1 MTSRPLRRW
10 IAPPAA
16 LVVALMLLS
25 GLGGG
30 LLRAG
35 VVLPD
40 WAAQALPL
48 PAPAQHAALM
58 IAGFLGT
65 VIGIERA
72 VALKWRPAWAA
83 PLLSALGALAL
94 LGPWPRLGAWALVAG
109 ALVFVVA
116 SALIVQRQRAAHTV
130 VLGLGALSALGA
142 NLMFALGRAGEATLA
157 AWFGF
162 LVLTIAAERLE
173 MTRLMRRRPAAQ
185 ALFFALVAL
194 MLAATVSTVVAPR
207 AGGLLYGFALLALAI
222 WLVLFDIA
230 RRTLRSQGL
239 SRYMAACLLTGYAWL
254 GVAGAAWAAMAVGLP
269 ARDAALHALGL
280 GFILSMV
287 MGHAPVI
294 LPAITGLKVHFSAA
308 FYAPLALL
316 HGSLLLR
323 LLGGAARPEWRSL
336 GATLNALA
344 IAAFALTV
352 VAAVLAWQRRNP
364 TPRSTRTRSP

>member
-1 MTSRPLRRW
+1 MSSGTPRRW
-10 IAPPAA
+10 ITPPAL
-16 LVVALMLLS
+16 LVVATLLLS

-30 LLRAG
+30 LVRAG
-35 VVLPD
+35 VALPD
-40 WAAQALPL
+40 WAVAALPL

-65 VIGIERA
+65 VIGVERA

-109 ALVFVVA
+109 ALVFVAA

-130 VLGLGALSALGA
+130 VLGLGALCALGA

-157 AWFGF
+157 AWFAF

-194 MLAATVSTVVAPR
+194 MLAATALTVLTPR
-207 AGGLLYGFALLALAI
+207 AGGALYGLALMALAV

-230 RRTLRSQGL
+230 RRTVRSHGL
-239 SRYMAACLLTGYAWL
+239 ARYMAVCLLGGYAWL
-254 GVAGAAWAAMAVGLP
+254 GVAGATWAAMAAGLP

-294 LPAITGLKVHFSAA
+294 LPAITGLKVHFNAA

-316 HGSLLLR
+316 HASLLLR
-323 LLGGAARPEWRSL
+323 LLGGADQPAWRSL
-336 GATLNALA
+336 GAALNALA
-344 IAAFALTV
+344 IAGFALTV
-352 VAAVLAWQRRNP
+352 AASVLLWQRRHP
-364 TPRSTRTRSP
+364 ATPSTRPR